1 MPSHDPCSASASPNT
16 STSSYLYTCNSTV
29 KLASTAADLD
39 CEKQNAAEC
48 IHSIVSL
55 AQWLFPGPSVSYGD
69 INAVGT
75 HKEEFKTH
83 TSPLP
88 MVDLRPSQEYEQKC
102 ISNSSNGITA
112 VSHHCKRVV
121 VNLPLESLLNG
132 ERSFELPPRNIPF
145 AILVPSK
152 YYTRN
157 NSTLSIDFDQILF
170 EFFYATKS
178 KATKKSR
185 IRWNIPQILL
195 DDESLWADAR
205 RLGILLQNDEHPE
218 GATIF
223 PQPRLWEPD
232 AMVRNYLLPLLEK
245 EFSLLGYAV
254 KVPVEVWDLG
264 CGSGRDICFLAESLI
279 QYPIHFVGIDYHMG
293 SASRCQPFWERRL
306 CQQQN
311 RSVTT
316 VTKNINL
323 NKISFFQ
330 EYLLSASK
338 GALKMMY
345 CVRYI
350 NRKLFHT
357 VANSLYL
364 PRGFLF
370 AVTHFCKE
378 TEGSKWEYEH
388 PSVRSIVSFLLILLC
403 HWIMA
408 FHLRCLVVV
417 LDLYICFRFFF
428 SNHKLPLITDILVGS
443 TCIGKE

>member
-112 VSHHCKRVV
+112 SSHHCKRVV

-205 RLGILLQNDEHPE
+205 RLGILLQNDGNVRDHVQIIAAGPDLYSNL
-218 GATIF
+218 
-223 PQPRLWEPD
+223 RLH
-232 AMVRNYLLPLLEK
+232 R
-245 EFSLLGYAV
+245 
-254 KVPVEVWDLG
+254 
-264 CGSGRDICFLAESLI
+264 CFLDDLDSLN
-279 QYPIHFVGIDYHMG
+279 
-293 SASRCQPFWERRL
+293 C
-306 CQQQN
+306 
-311 RSVTT
+311 RSD
-316 VTKNINL
+316 
-323 NKISFFQ
+323 
-330 EYLLSASK
+330 
-338 GALKMMY
+338 GA
-345 CVRYI
+345 
-350 NRKLFHT
+350 NFH
-357 VANSLYL
+357 L
-364 PRGFLF
+364 
-370 AVTHFCKE
+370 H
-378 TEGSKWEYEH
+378 
-388 PSVRSIVSFLLILLC
+388 VRSAEKNWNSTSQPM
-403 HWIMA
+403 MA
-408 FHLRCLVVV
+408 KTSWSKVTSLHPR
-417 LDLYICFRFFF
+417 R
-428 SNHKLPLITDILVGS
+428 
-443 TCIGKE
+443 